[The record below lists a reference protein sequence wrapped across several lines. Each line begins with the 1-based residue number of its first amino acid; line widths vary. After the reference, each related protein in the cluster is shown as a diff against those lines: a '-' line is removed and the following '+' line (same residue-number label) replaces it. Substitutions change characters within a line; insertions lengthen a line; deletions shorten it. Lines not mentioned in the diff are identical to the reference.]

1 MAVIP
6 FGHLTVLSSNQTEG
20 MTPSS
25 SRPFSTQTALTHIIL
40 YAWLSENKK
49 NAFFNL
55 FSHNTV
61 IVQYGY
67 SPLHIGVAITIV

>member
-1 MAVIP
+1 MCQYFDGFSWLFKSLMAVIP

-49 NAFFNL
+49 MR
-55 FSHNTV
+55 FSIDV
-61 IVQYGY
+61 F
-67 SPLHIGVAITIV
+67 S